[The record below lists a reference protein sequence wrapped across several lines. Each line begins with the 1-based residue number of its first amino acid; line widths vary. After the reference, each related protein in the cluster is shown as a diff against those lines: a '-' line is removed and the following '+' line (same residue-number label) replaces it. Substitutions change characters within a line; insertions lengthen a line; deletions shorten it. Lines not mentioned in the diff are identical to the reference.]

1 MSCFQRQLKM
11 LANEPEMTFLPLYG
25 FLIAPAL
32 SKGVARWS
40 EAAGFT
46 GLAFQTG
53 GRGEKPI

>member
-1 MSCFQRQLKM
+1 M

-25 FLIAPAL
+25 FLIAPAF